1 MKKFRF
7 AFQIFTLA
15 ALFLAFSNAANAQ
28 ATRTWV
34 GSTGSDTNP
43 CSRTA
48 PCKSFDAA
56 LALTAVGGEI
66 DCLDANVENGTL
78 DIDKSITIDCEDTEG
93 TLKSSVNNGININ
106 ITDPNDT
113 AKNVRIRGFLING
126 VGAGSNGIRVQSAN
140 KLTLE
145 EVIIDGYTAH
155 GVSIE
160 NSSGAFNLVV
170 KDSAIKNNGGNG
182 INTALSGGATAT
194 IFVMDSLIAF
204 NGVGLNQ
211 NSATTGVIQNSTFT
225 GNSTGVQATSSNS
238 IMALKGCRITHNAIG
253 VSAASS
259 ATIRIGGN
267 IITGNGTGLSGSSI
281 LTFGG
286 NFIDGNTSNGT
297 NNGGALTQ

>member
-1 MKKFRF
+1 MNKFRIVF
-7 AFQIFTLA
+7 LVLLFFT
-15 ALFLAFSNAANAQ
+15 FSVIANAQ

-34 GSTGSDTNP
+34 ASTGSDTNP

-56 LALTAVGGEI
+56 IVLTAVGGEI
-66 DCLDANVENGTL
+66 DCLDANVESGTL

-93 TLKSSVNNGININ
+93 TLKSSINNGININ

-145 EVIIDGYTAH
+145 EVVIDGYTSH
-155 GVSIE
+155 GLSLE
-160 NSSGAFNLVV
+160 NSSGAFNLVI
-170 KDSAIKNNGGNG
+170 KDSTIKNNGGNG
-182 INTALSGGATAT
+182 INTALSGAATAT
-194 IFVMDSLIAF
+194 IFMMDSLIAF
-204 NGVGLNQ
+204 NGVGFNQ
-211 NSATTGVIQNSTFT
+211 NSATVSVVQNSTFT
-225 GNSTGVQATSSNS
+225 GNATGVQASSSNS
-238 IMALKGCRITHNAIG
+238 ILALKRCRITHNTIG

-281 LTFGG
+281 FTWGG
-286 NFIDGNTSNGT
+286 NFIDGNTSNGS